1 MIPTQNLSWLAGL
14 ALILVPVCAIAA
26 DGDVYSRV
34 LNNGLKVVIKEDHRS
49 PVAVN
54 MVWYRAGS
62 VDEFN
67 GTTGVAH
74 MLEHMMFK
82 GTKEVSVGEFSKIVA
97 RAGGRDNAFT
107 SHDHTA
113 YHQQVHKSKL
123 ELMLKLE
130 ADRMANLALSDEEF
144 SKELKVVQEER
155 RMRTDDNPHALLHE
169 QMMAA
174 IYTAH
179 PYRTPIIG
187 WMNDLENLRAE
198 DARAWYQ
205 RWYAPN
211 NAIVVICGD
220 VDPPATVAL
229 VERYFGALQT
239 KPLPQRKPQQ
249 EPAQNGLRRVTV
261 KAAAELPLLLLAY
274 HVPSL
279 RDVEKDWESYALEVL
294 SGILDGNDAARLNQ
308 LVRTERIAISA
319 GASYGGVNRGPA
331 LFWLE
336 AVPAPGNSVVDLEA
350 ALKREVARIAA
361 DGVTEDEL
369 KRVKAQVIAQ
379 QVYQRDSV
387 FYQAMQI
394 GTLESAGLPN
404 DAASREVEKI
414 RAVTSDQV
422 REVAR
427 KYFVDDN
434 LTVGAL
440 DPQPLPRQSN
450 ANPAAAGRKH

>member
-1 MIPTQNLSWLAGL
+1 MNQARIVYWLTAV
-14 ALILVPVCAIAA
+14 ALIFFGLRALAA
-26 DGDVYSRV
+26 DGDVFSRT
-34 LNNGLKVVIKEDHRS
+34 LNNGLKVIIKEDHRS

-82 GTKEVSVGEFSKIVA
+82 GTKEVPVGEFSKIVA

-123 ELMLKLE
+123 ESMIKLE
-130 ADRMANLALSDEEF
+130 ADRMANLTLTDEEF
-144 SKELKVVQEER
+144 AKEIKVVQEER
-155 RMRTDDNPHALLHE
+155 RTRTDDNPHALLHE

-211 NAIVVICGD
+211 NAVVVICGD
-220 VDPPATVAL
+220 VDPVAIFAV
-229 VERYFGALQT
+229 VERYFGALQA
-239 KPLPQRKPQQ
+239 KPLPERKPQTEAVQ
-249 EPAQNGLRRVTV
+249 SGHRRVAV
-261 KAAAELPLLLLAY
+261 KAPAELPYLLLGY
-274 HVPSL
+274 HVPGL
-279 RDVEKDWESYALEVL
+279 RNIDSDWEPYALEVL

-308 LVRTERIAISA
+308 LVRTERSAISA

-336 AVPAPGNSVVDLEA
+336 AVPAPGHGVVDLEV
-350 ALKREVARIAA
+350 ALKREISRIAT
-361 DGVTEDEL
+361 DGVTDDEL

-387 FYQAMQI
+387 FYQALQI
-394 GTLESAGLPN
+394 GVLESAGLPL
-404 DAASREVEKI
+404 DTAAREVEKI
-414 RAVTSDQV
+414 RAVTGDQV
-422 REVAR
+422 RQVAQ

-434 LTVGAL
+434 LTVGTL
-440 DPQPLPRQSN
+440 DPQPLPHKRD
-450 ANPAAAGRKH
+450 ARPAAGQKH